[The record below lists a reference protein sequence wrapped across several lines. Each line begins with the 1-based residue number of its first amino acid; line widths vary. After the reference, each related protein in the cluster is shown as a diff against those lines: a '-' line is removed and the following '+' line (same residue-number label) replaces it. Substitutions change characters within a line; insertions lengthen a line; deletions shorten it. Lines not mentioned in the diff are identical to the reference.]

1 MTNANL
7 LKKVKQMKTY
17 TGNIRAYLKE
27 IDNILDNDDIDY
39 DALFNIEKQVDR
51 LVENADNLKTTVL
64 NSYDEL
70 DE

>member
-7 LKKVKQMKTY
+7 LKKIKQIKTY

-27 IDNILDNDDIDY
+27 IDNILDNDNIDY
-39 DALFNIEKQVDR
+39 DALFDIEKQVDR
-51 LVENADNLKTTVL
+51 LIENADNLKTTFF

>member
-7 LKKVKQMKTY
+7 LKKVKQIKTY
-17 TGNIRAYLKE
+17 TSNIRAYLKE
-27 IDNILDNDDIDY
+27 IDNILDNDNIDY
-39 DALFNIEKQVDR
+39 DALFDIEKQVDR

>member
-1 MTNANL
+1 
-7 LKKVKQMKTY
+7 
-17 TGNIRAYLKE
+17 
-27 IDNILDNDDIDY
+27 
-39 DALFNIEKQVDR
+39 LFNIEKQVDR